1 MSIRIKR
8 GEVVSILGD
17 NGSGKSTLSKIVCGI
32 LQDYDGDV
40 LMNGENYRDIPHGT
54 LSRFF
59 GVAFQDFARYS
70 LSVRENIGFG
80 CIEEIDDGS
89 LVGKAAEVGG
99 LTEMVG
105 GCLPGLTRWLAR
117 NMIRTGRNCPGVNGS
132 GLPWRAPIWGSLN
145 S

>member
-1 MSIRIKR
+1 MGTGQRAEKKGRFS
-8 GEVVSILGD
+8 D
-17 NGSGKSTLSKIVCGI
+17 NIAGSMDVPACIQPLKYRFDADVTLSKIVCGI

-80 CIEEIDDGS
+80 CIELDRGN
-89 LVGKAAEVGG
+89 
-99 LTEMVG
+99 
-105 GCLPGLTRWLAR
+105 R
-117 NMIRTGRNCPGVNGS
+117 
-132 GLPWRAPIWGSLN
+132 
-145 S
+145 